1 MPETNQKESHK
12 KKQVYDHRNYPNP
25 QKSADSVP
33 SKYTKGCT
41 TKLNFQI
48 WNKCFPN
55 QFHQPKSKSGIDLG
69 ITQDKPKVIKTKLL
83 NR

>member
-41 TKLNFQI
+41 MELN
-48 WNKCFPN
+48 
-55 QFHQPKSKSGIDLG
+55 SKSETSASPTNSTSQEANLESS
-69 ITQDKPKVIKTKLL
+69 
-83 NR
+83 